1 MHLSISQKI
10 AELQSTI
17 LQLEAALEEAGSQQ
31 LPHATTDS
39 KVPTSPPPPLTSGH
53 QRQPSGNSESELSD
67 YHSDSN
73 DGRSARRSPTGS
85 SSSSSTGGCLCGGR
99 LSRPLTSPDHPP
111 LQESG
116 IFDVDVDEKAVQTEI
131 QESEVSMRELIDLT
145 SEIARLT
152 SVQEQL
158 ENSPIPIAARIRHAD
173 SERAEEASERVAEA
187 EETPVPEPRTVQACA
202 ESQTDYVH
210 DQLLC
215 DYRDM
220 CERYEKVKKTYDAVQ
235 DEKNELEEA
244 ENDARLMV
252 QRSVETVPAAVIHFH
267 VLDLAQAI

>member
-1 MHLSISQKI
+1 M
-10 AELQSTI
+10 
-17 LQLEAALEEAGSQQ
+17 EEAGSQH
-31 LPHATTDS
+31 LTPTTDS
-39 KVPTSPPPPLTSGH
+39 KSPASPPPPLTSGH

-85 SSSSSTGGCLCGGR
+85 SSSSSGGGGCLCGGR
-99 LSRPLTSPDHPP
+99 LSRPLASPDHPP

-158 ENSPIPIAARIRHAD
+158 ERSPLPIAARIRHAD
-173 SERAEEASERVAEA
+173 SESAEEASERVAEA
-187 EETPVPEPRTVQACA
+187 EEASAPAPRTVQVCA

-215 DYRDM
+215 DYTDM
-220 CERYEKVKKTYDAVQ
+220 CERYEKVKKTYDDVQ
-235 DEKNELEEA
+235 EEKNELEEA

-252 QRSVETVPAAVIHFH
+252 QRSVQTEPITTKGPVAMGFQNTPDNA
-267 VLDLAQAI
+267 D

>member
-1 MHLSISQKI
+1 M
-10 AELQSTI
+10 
-17 LQLEAALEEAGSQQ
+17 EEAGSHH
-31 LPHATTDS
+31 LAAGADAKPPSPPPPALTS
-39 KVPTSPPPPLTSGH
+39 VTSPPPPALTSGH

-73 DGRSARRSPTGS
+73 DGQSARRSPTDS
-85 SSSSSTGGCLCGGR
+85 SAGGCLCGGR
-99 LSRPLTSPDHPP
+99 LSRPLSSPDHPP

-116 IFDVDVDEKAVQTEI
+116 IFDVDVDEKAVQTEV

-158 ENSPIPIAARIRHAD
+158 ERSPLPIAARIRHAD

-187 EETPVPEPRTVQACA
+187 EQAPPPLRTARVCA
-202 ESQTDYVH
+202 EAQTDYVH

-215 DYRDM
+215 DYKDM

-252 QRSVETVPAAVIHFH
+252 QR
-267 VLDLAQAI
+267 